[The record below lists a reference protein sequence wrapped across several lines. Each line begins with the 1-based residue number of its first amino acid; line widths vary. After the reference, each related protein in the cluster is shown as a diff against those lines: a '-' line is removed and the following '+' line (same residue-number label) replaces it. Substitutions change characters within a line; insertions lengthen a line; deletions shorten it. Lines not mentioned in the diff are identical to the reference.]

1 MPSFWQ
7 IFVGKAAGAN
17 PLIVFCCGRCPFPAD
32 AYRESYLGHSQF
44 APVGRW
50 QKGKDILWYTKKHGD
65 SKEHIPTQT
74 VNPGELQRRAEIAA
88 IKAQEEDLLNQVF
101 ASLRAH

>member
-1 MPSFWQ
+1 MRVTS
-7 IFVGKAAGAN
+7 
-17 PLIVFCCGRCPFPAD
+17 LAD

-50 QKGKDILWYTKKHGD
+50 QKGKDILWYTKKHGE
-65 SKEHIPTQT
+65 SKEHITTQT

-88 IKAQEEDLLNQVF
+88 IKAQEDDLLNQVKRSYV
-101 ASLRAH
+101 ALLLISATVAP